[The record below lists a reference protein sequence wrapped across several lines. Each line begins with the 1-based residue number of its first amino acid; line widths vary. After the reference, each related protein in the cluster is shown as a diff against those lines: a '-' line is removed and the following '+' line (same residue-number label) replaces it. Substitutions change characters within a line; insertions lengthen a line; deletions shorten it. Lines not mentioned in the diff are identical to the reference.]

1 MEPVAQASGVWVWA
15 TVYSHFLW
23 LVGCTTHPRVQGPE
37 IGKTLKSGEAPFS
50 TA

>member
-23 LVGCTTHPRVQGPE
+23 LVGCTTHHQSPGSRDWEDPE
-37 IGKTLKSGEAPFS
+37 VW
-50 TA
+50 